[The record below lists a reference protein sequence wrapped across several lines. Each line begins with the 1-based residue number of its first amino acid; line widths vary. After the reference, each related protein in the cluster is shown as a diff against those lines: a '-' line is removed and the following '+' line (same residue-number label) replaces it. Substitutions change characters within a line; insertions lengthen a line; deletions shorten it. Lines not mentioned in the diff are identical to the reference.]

1 MVLRR
6 TPIIISRNEFVDI
19 EMKNHIDDH
28 SVGKKTQA
36 RKKRGANSR
45 GLMLTEIADLQL
57 TNHSLQVKLNRVK
70 LNQQARKRQ
79 LNRATPHSLFSSHPF
94 NNSRCGSIVNQIV

>member
-19 EMKNHIDDH
+19 EMNNHIDDH

-57 TNHSLQVKLNRVK
+57 TNHLTGQTQPGQTQPVSPK
-70 LNQQARKRQ
+70 
-79 LNRATPHSLFSSHPF
+79 ATAEQGDATQSFLITP
-94 NNSRCGSIVNQIV
+94 V

>member
-6 TPIIISRNEFVDI
+6 TPVIVSRNEFVDI

-57 TNHSLQVKLNRVK
+57 TNHLTGQTQPASPK
-70 LNQQARKRQ
+70 
-79 LNRATPHSLFSSHPF
+79 ATAEQGDATQSFLITP
-94 NNSRCGSIVNQIV
+94 V